1 MGRAAA
7 GQTALR
13 DSPPTT
19 APTCGARPD
28 KCNGLTPR
36 GTSCH
41 APAAAP
47 PAATHSATLTGAG
60 AQYLE
65 ARYTAGRWPFAAP
78 HMLDTGVSPP

>member
-7 GQTALR
+7 RQAALR
-13 DSPPTT
+13 DSPTT
-19 APTCGARPD
+19 AAPACAACPD
-28 KCNGLTPR
+28 KCHGLTPR

-47 PAATHSATLTGAG
+47 AAAARAATLTGAG

-65 ARYTAGRWPFAAP
+65 ARYTTGKWPFAAP